1 MADADP
7 KLDGLRASLVEGR
20 PRQYGDSEEEG
31 LLAFKAHKPLAGAI
45 LRAGLLSKTSSYGEG
60 DAFRAFI
67 ESYHP
72 SGRNGAKEAAV
83 LWKDWRTSML
93 KKDTP
98 GPLVGLT
105 HGRKPG
111 HWTWSSGR
119 LIIDLDYM
127 WDDFESGVDR
137 FVDSL
142 RVDRARRRVVL
153 DRFGKQEWT
162 VVKTPIPASFT
173 TTAAQSITANSVTA
187 SYSSSAT
194 VLDLGNGQETGRGA
208 GRPKAAGSKKR
219 KPRKKRKRR

>member
-31 LLAFKAHKPLAGAI
+31 LLAFKAHKPLAETI
-45 LRAGLLSKTSSYGEG
+45 LRAGLLNKTGSDGEG

-67 ESYHP
+67 EDYHP
-72 SGRNGAKEAAV
+72 SGRNGSKEAAV

-93 KKDTP
+93 KKNTP
-98 GPLVGLT
+98 GDRVGLS

-111 HWTWSSGR
+111 HWTWSNGR
-119 LIIDLDYM
+119 LIIDLDDM

-142 RVDRARRRVVL
+142 RGDRARRRVVL

-162 VVKTPIPASFT
+162 VVEIPVGFGGAQAVSANSVSVPASFS
-173 TTAAQSITANSVTA
+173 Q
-187 SYSSSAT
+187 SAT
-194 VLDLGNGQETGRGA
+194 VLGLGNAQETEGGGA
-208 GRPKAAGSKKR
+208 RPKTAGPRKR